1 MTATPHNSKEED
13 FQLFLALL
21 DGDRFE
27 GRFRDGVHVADV
39 SDPMRR
45 MVKERLLKFDGK
57 PLFPEGGA
65 VVGALARPRTSRGAG
80 DPGCPGRGPRASACE
95 PYRELVVA
103 ALGRGRN
110 AMAIWQDLVDDHGF
124 PAAYASVRRFVA
136 TLRQQARRRG
146 PGGHHHGP
154 R

>member
-1 MTATPHNSKEED
+1 MRRPVLAGHSAVAGPASRKATPPDDVAPLGSDPHFLLMTATPHNGKEED

-80 DPGCPGRGPRASACE
+80 DPGGGPAATASRARASSGPSE
-95 PYRELVVA
+95 PCPST
-103 ALGRGRN
+103 
-110 AMAIWQDLVDDHGF
+110 MD
-124 PAAYASVRRFVA
+124 S
-136 TLRQQARRRG
+136 
-146 PGGHHHGP
+146 
-154 R
+154 